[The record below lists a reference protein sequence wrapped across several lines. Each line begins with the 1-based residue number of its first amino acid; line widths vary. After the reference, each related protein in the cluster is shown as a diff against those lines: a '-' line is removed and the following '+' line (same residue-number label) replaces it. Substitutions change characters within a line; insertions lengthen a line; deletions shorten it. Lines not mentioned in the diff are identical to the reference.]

1 MTKSGRS
8 KRILRWSMASIL
20 GVGTLAQ
27 LGGCDPTVRTVF
39 LGGLETAT
47 ETLTDTFVSAFFL
60 SLADDDATGDS
71 LTGT

>member
-1 MTKSGRS
+1 MTKTGR
-8 KRILRWSMASIL
+8 KERILRWSMASII
-20 GVGTLAQ
+20 GVGTMAQ
-27 LGGCDPTVRTVF
+27 LGGCDRTVRPVC
-39 LGGLETAT
+39 LAGLENAT